1 MSKVDPTA
9 YPALFDLTSG
19 EMYSL
24 ADCDQFV
31 AGRSQDADLPLL
43 DVTCSRRQFQL
54 NRQSD
59 TWTLEN
65 FSSSAPTLHQGEAF
79 GGSVELVHGAQIQ
92 AGHLVFRF
100 MTKESSDDAAMP
112 KLGASASLLSEVTH
126 APVPAAG
133 DRTIIGDSRIGQAGD
148 LAHSGPVHVLNQ
160 MLIGRDKGRVQIHLD
175 DRNVSRMHA
184 QIFAKPEGLEIN
196 DLTSTN
202 GTFVNGQRI
211 ESAVKLTTGD
221 RIDIGPATL
230 ICDGQVLHIRSRA
243 NNIELIGRDIRHEVT
258 DRATRKPL
266 ELLDGIN
273 VVIRPREFVCL
284 LGPSGSGKSTLL
296 SALSARVPATSGS
309 VTLNNE
315 DLYSNFESLKQDIA
329 VVPQKDV
336 MHELLPVQMALQYTA
351 RLRLPADTSDQEI
364 ESTTLTM
371 LGSVGLSERR
381 GTSIRDL
388 SGGQLKRA
396 SLANETISSPSLLFL
411 DEVTSGLDEQTDREM
426 MQLFRKV
433 ADDGKTVVCIT
444 HSVANVERNC
454 DLIVVLTVGGKLAFI
469 GTPAEVRDYFSIE
482 YLGDIYEKLAEKP
495 AKEWKDAFE
504 QHAFYSKYIDA
515 RMPASDSEPEFAPRR
530 KRKFDEQRKLFQH
543 QLRLLVS
550 RYLKIQLADRQ
561 ALAVMIGQCVLVG
574 VLLCLLFGDL
584 GELDSSGAELAR
596 KSQSLLFLM
605 AVSCLWFSCN
615 NAAKEIVKER
625 DIFERE
631 HDVNLLSSAYYGS
644 KLLLLGATGI
654 IQSILLL
661 TIVCVG
667 TGVSGNFIAYV
678 FELTLLSS
686 TGTALGLLISV
697 SAKTEDQAVT
707 LVPLVLIPQIVL
719 AGVIASL
726 SGWLETFSQ
735 LTITAYWGMRT
746 LVPTLDEPLP
756 EQLGAEE
763 WSTMTGLVMLCMHF
777 VVFVAVAQGIQF
789 LRDRRNIVYG
799 RAVDE
804 WMKQAKTT
812 LGQKLKQRVLKGK
825 NNQNPDADI

>member
-1 MSKVDPTA
+1 
-9 YPALFDLTSG
+9 
-19 EMYSL
+19 MYSL
-24 ADCDQFV
+24 VDRKQFV
-31 AGRSQDADLPLL
+31 AGRSQGADLPLL
-43 DVTCSRRQFQL
+43 DVTCSRRQFHL
-54 NRQSD
+54 KRQSG

-65 FSSSAPTLHQGEAF
+65 LSTSAPTLHQGEAF
-79 GGSVELVHGAQIQ
+79 DEPVELVHGAQIQ

-100 MTKESSDDAAMP
+100 VTKEPSGDSAVPMIGPSSV
-112 KLGASASLLSEVTH
+112 LLSEVTH
-126 APVPAAG
+126 VPVAASG
-133 DRTIIGDSRIGQAGD
+133 AQTIIGESRNGQAGD
-148 LAHSGPVHVLNQ
+148 LGHSGPVHVLDQ
-160 MLIGRDKGRVQIHLD
+160 MLIGRDKSRVQIHLD
-175 DRNVSRMHA
+175 DPNVSRVHA
-184 QIFAKPEGLEIN
+184 QMFAKPDGLEIS
-196 DLTSTN
+196 DFASTN

-211 ESAVKLTTGD
+211 ESTTRLSTGD

-230 ICDGQVLHIRSRA
+230 ICDGHTLHIRTRA

-258 DRATRKPL
+258 DRATGKPL

-273 VVIRPREFVCL
+273 IVIRPSEFVCL

-309 VTLNNE
+309 VTLNSE
-315 DLYSNFESLKQDIA
+315 DLYSNFDSLKQDIA

-336 MHELLPVQMALQYTA
+336 LHELLPVQTALKYTA

-364 ESTTLTM
+364 ESTTLAM
-371 LGSVGLSERR
+371 LESVGLSERR
-381 GTSIRDL
+381 GTRIRDL
-388 SGGQLKRA
+388 SGGQVKRA

-454 DLIVVLTVGGKLAFI
+454 DLVVVLTAGGKLAFI
-469 GTPAEVRDYFSIE
+469 GTPAEVCDYFSIE

-495 AKEWKDAFE
+495 AAEWKDAFE
-504 QHAFYSKYIDA
+504 QHAYYSKYIDA
-515 RMPASDSEPEFAPRR
+515 RMPVSDSEPEFVPRR
-530 KRKFDEQRKLFQH
+530 KLKFVERRKLFQH

-550 RYLKIQLADRQ
+550 RYMKIQLADRQ
-561 ALAVMIGQCVLVG
+561 TLVVMIGQCVLVG

-584 GELDSSGAELAR
+584 GELKSSGVELAH
-596 KSQSLLFLM
+596 KSQNLLFLM

-631 HDVNLLSSAYYGS
+631 HDVNLLSSVYYAS
-644 KLLLLGATGI
+644 KLLLLGAAGI

-667 TGVSGNFIAYV
+667 TNISGSFVVYV
-678 FELTLLSS
+678 LEFALLSS
-686 TGTALGLLISV
+686 VGTALGLLISV
-697 SAKTEDQAVT
+697 SSRTEDQAVT

-735 LTITAYWGMRT
+735 LTITAYWGMRS

-756 EQLGAEE
+756 AQLGAEE
-763 WSTMTGLVMLCMHF
+763 WSTMTGLVMLGLHF
-777 VVFVAVAQGIQF
+777 VVLVAAAQVVQF
-789 LRDRRNIVYG
+789 LRDSRNVVYS
-799 RAVDE
+799 RAVDA
-804 WMKQAKTT
+804 WVQQAKTT
-812 LGQKLKQRVLKGK
+812 LGQKFMQPVRNGTKDRKA
-825 NNQNPDADI
+825 NADN